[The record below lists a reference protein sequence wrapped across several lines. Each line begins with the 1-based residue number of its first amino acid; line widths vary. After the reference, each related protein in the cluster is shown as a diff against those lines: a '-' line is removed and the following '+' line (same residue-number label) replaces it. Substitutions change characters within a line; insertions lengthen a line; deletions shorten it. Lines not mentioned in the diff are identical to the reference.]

1 MKNFCVIGNPINH
14 SLSPQLHNWIFNK
27 LNINATYKKIL
38 CNENK
43 LSSIIS
49 KIYNDDL
56 IGVNVTIPFKE
67 TIIKLLDEINPRVK
81 FIGSVNCILKYDKK
95 IIGYNTDWYGFSKLL
110 SNNKINVYNK
120 EVIIIGAG
128 GVSKSIVYA
137 LIQKGIKNI
146 RLFNRTVL
154 KAQKMESSIV
164 SAHWLEHIEHF
175 IKEDSIIVNCT
186 SIGMKNNI
194 APISESLIHAN
205 QILIDTIYNP
215 YMTELLKIGQRKGTQ
230 VFNGLDMFIYQGVAS
245 LELWLGESINNRLN
259 FIELKKYLK
268 EIL

>member
-1 MKNFCVIGNPINH
+1 
-14 SLSPQLHNWIFNK
+14 
-27 LNINATYKKIL
+27 
-38 CNENK
+38 
-43 LSSIIS
+43 
-49 KIYNDDL
+49 
-56 IGVNVTIPFKE
+56 
-67 TIIKLLDEINPRVK
+67 
-81 FIGSVNCILKYDKK
+81 
-95 IIGYNTDWYGFSKLL
+95 
-110 SNNKINVYNK
+110 
-120 EVIIIGAG
+120 
-128 GVSKSIVYA
+128 
-137 LIQKGIKNI
+137 
-146 RLFNRTVL
+146 
-154 KAQKMESSIV
+154 MESFIV
-164 SAHWLEHIEHF
+164 SVHWLEHIEHF

-215 YMTELLKIGQRKGTQ
+215 YMTELLKIGERKGSQ